1 MEVAKRLILEN
12 RAWANETLARDP
24 DRFTR
29 LSTRQ
34 DPAVLWLGCSDSR
47 VPAELI
53 TNAEPGDF
61 FVHRNI
67 ANLVVDSDLSL
78 MSVLQYA
85 VEVLQVS
92 NIIVCGHRGCGGVR
106 AALARVPE
114 LPHVDAR
121 LESLRHVY
129 RHHCTELDALPDDD
143 ARVDRLVELNAI
155 AQVERLTALPL
166 IRKAWADGR
175 ALQIHAWIYSLHTG
189 LLEQLLCVDGTV
201 QEAVAA

>member
-1 MEVAKRLILEN
+1 MEIAKRLILEN
-12 RAWANETLARDP
+12 RAWATETLARDP
-24 DRFTR
+24 YHFAR
-29 LSTRQ
+29 LSARQ
-34 DPAVLWLGCSDSR
+34 APHALWIGCSDSR

-53 TNAEPGDF
+53 TNSDPGDL

-67 ANLVVDSDLSL
+67 ANLVVESDPSL

-121 LESLRHVY
+121 LEPLRQVY
-129 RHHCTELDALPDDD
+129 QHHRRELDALGNDD

-155 AQVERLTALPL
+155 AQVEELAAMPPV
-166 IRKAWADGR
+166 RKAWDSGR
-175 ALQIHAWIYSLHTG
+175 PLQLHAWIYDLHSG
-189 LLEQLLCVDGTV
+189 LLEQKLCLDGPAP
-201 QEAVAA
+201 EARAA